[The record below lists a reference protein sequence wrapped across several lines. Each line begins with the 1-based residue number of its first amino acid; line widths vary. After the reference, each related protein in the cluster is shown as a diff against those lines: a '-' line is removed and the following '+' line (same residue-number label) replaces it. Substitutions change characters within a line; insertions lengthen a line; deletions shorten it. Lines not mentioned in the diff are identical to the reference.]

1 MAGRGI
7 DFQKYF
13 VSGRMKAV
21 AMSVAMRCKP
31 IHFVLLTDTSFLHL
45 NSTWQFSVA
54 KITNLNQNL
63 KTKSVSVYGIHIDV
77 Y

>member
-1 MAGRGI
+1 MDQLYVGFTCRNFGPCGVQILKVCEGRGI

-31 IHFVLLTDTSFLHL
+31 IHFVLLTDT
-45 NSTWQFSVA
+45 
-54 KITNLNQNL
+54 
-63 KTKSVSVYGIHIDV
+63 
-77 Y
+77 